1 MPRRTLKKAYQKS
14 SSVNDALTEKLEE
27 ATPTISKKHTVEE
40 IRQFALEQQK
50 LEDERLIKKFATAK
64 AAASGIGLTDL
75 SKSENRT
82 YTVFNKE
89 KLRQY
94 IKSPF
99 ANQANLRNLSRFLY
113 RVSQNYRRIIT
124 YNAEMLDLN
133 SRSVIPLIDI
143 TKSNNANKVLKNY
156 YSTLIQL
163 DKMNMQ
169 KEILK
174 CAIIAWRE
182 DTFYGITFEDDTG
195 FFILPLDGEYC
206 KVSSS
211 NYDGTL
217 NFAFDLSYFR
227 SRDYLL
233 EYYGEPFI
241 SMYRSY
247 QGDTTNMRW
256 QEIPVE
262 RGVCFKVNMDDL
274 TMDLPP
280 FVGLFEELI
289 DLVDLRSIQSV
300 KDELS
305 IYKLIVSKIDTL
317 SGTNEPD
324 DFAVDLDTAI
334 EFYNRMTESLP
345 DGIAS
350 VLSPMDIEAV
360 TFKDDQTED
369 VNRIEE
375 ATKNLFNNSG
385 GAQILNSSSIS
396 GTTAFTAA
404 VLADSTHALR
414 ALLPQIEAW
423 VNRYLTCVLG
433 EHAKVR
439 YLAVSPLTKDA
450 FRKRLLEDATYGEPN
465 RLMLNTLNGISELET
480 LSLKFL
486 EQDCLNLHEE
496 MIPLQSSHTQ
506 SGDGTKE
513 SGGQTKDDTDLSDS
527 GEASRDKETN

>member
-1 MPRRTLKKAYQKS
+1 MPSRKLKKAYQRKA
-14 SSVNDALTEKLEE
+14 SVSDALTEKLEE

-40 IRQFALEQQK
+40 IKQFALEQQK

-233 EYYGEPFI
+233 
-241 SMYRSY
+241 
-247 QGDTTNMRW
+247 
-256 QEIPVE
+256 
-262 RGVCFKVNMDDL
+262 
-274 TMDLPP
+274 
-280 FVGLFEELI
+280 
-289 DLVDLRSIQSV
+289 
-300 KDELS
+300 
-305 IYKLIVSKIDTL
+305 
-317 SGTNEPD
+317 
-324 DFAVDLDTAI
+324 
-334 EFYNRMTESLP
+334 
-345 DGIAS
+345 
-350 VLSPMDIEAV
+350 
-360 TFKDDQTED
+360 
-369 VNRIEE
+369 
-375 ATKNLFNNSG
+375 
-385 GAQILNSSSIS
+385 
-396 GTTAFTAA
+396 
-404 VLADSTHALR
+404 
-414 ALLPQIEAW
+414 
-423 VNRYLTCVLG
+423 
-433 EHAKVR
+433 
-439 YLAVSPLTKDA
+439 
-450 FRKRLLEDATYGEPN
+450 
-465 RLMLNTLNGISELET
+465 
-480 LSLKFL
+480 
-486 EQDCLNLHEE
+486 
-496 MIPLQSSHTQ
+496 
-506 SGDGTKE
+506 
-513 SGGQTKDDTDLSDS
+513 
-527 GEASRDKETN
+527 

>member
-1 MPRRTLKKAYQKS
+1 MPSRNLKKAYNRQPT
-14 SSVNDALTEKLEE
+14 VNKVIEEKLDE
-27 ATPTISKKHTVEE
+27 ASPTITKKHTVEE
-40 IRQFALEQQK
+40 IKQFALEQQRI
-50 LEDERLIKKFATAK
+50 EEERLIKKFASAK
-64 AAASGIGLTDL
+64 QAALGIGLTDL
-75 SKSENRT
+75 SKTENRT

-113 RVSQNYRRIIT
+113 RVSQNYRRIIS

-133 SRSVIPLIDI
+133 ARSVIPLIDI
-143 TKSNNANKVLKNY
+143 TKSNNTSKVLKNY

-280 FVGLFEELI
+280 FIGLFEELI

-305 IYKLIVSKIDTL
+305 IYKLLVSKIDTL

-324 DFAVDLDTAI
+324 DFSVDLDTAI
-334 EFYNRMTESLP
+334 EFYNRMTEALP
-345 DGIAS
+345 EGIAS

-396 GTTAFTAA
+396 GSTAFSAA
-404 VLADSTHALR
+404 EIADANHSIR
-414 ALLPQIEAW
+414 CLLPQIEAW

-439 YLAVSPLTKDA
+439 YLEVTPLTKEP
-450 FRKRLLEDATYGEPN
+450 FRKRILEDATYGEPN

-486 EQDCLNLHEE
+486 EQDCLGLHES

-506 SGDGTKE
+506 SGTQE
-513 SGGQTKDDTDLSDS
+513 AGGQTKDDSELTDEGDR
-527 GEASRDKETN
+527 SRTKS